1 MQTFRQD
8 RAEMVSELR
17 RMTRLTF
24 EIVSGFVCG
33 LMTRTQF
40 GHGGSLRAL
49 FGQMVCATFIGG
61 REESIYDTPKAWFLK
76 MLTKLRY
83 HVRNSTRQT
92 ARYWMAPRPSEGKLK
107 LFERLSPSTKKP
119 KELRTPSMLLF
130 GR

>member
-83 HVRNSTRQT
+83 HVFKNADQAPLPCKKLDTPDRAVLDGPSPFRRQ
-92 ARYWMAPRPSEGKLK
+92 AQAV
-107 LFERLSPSTKKP
+107 
-119 KELRTPSMLLF
+119 
-130 GR
+130 